1 MEFEQILNLF
11 HTKIMTIFN
20 YPFFFQRYVNKIKPI
35 LNISIQKAFLES
47 YIFSQKFSEKYEQK
61 EKEKKTYMLYDTQ
74 IFLFFHSL
82 LTSHQQL
89 TFVTIQ
95 LIFYALNNT

>member
-20 YPFFFQRYVNKIKPI
+20 YPFFYQRYVNKIKPI

-61 EKEKKTYMLYDTQ
+61 EKEKKLICFTIHRY
-74 IFLFFHSL
+74 FFFFSL

-89 TFVTIQ
+89 TFVTI
-95 LIFYALNNT
+95 